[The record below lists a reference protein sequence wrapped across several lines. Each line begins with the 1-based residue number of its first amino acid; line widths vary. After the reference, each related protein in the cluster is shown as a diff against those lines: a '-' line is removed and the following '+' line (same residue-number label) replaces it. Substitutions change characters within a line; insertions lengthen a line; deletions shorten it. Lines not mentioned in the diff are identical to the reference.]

1 MKLQFGAWADGLLC
15 KLMCQFKRGK
25 GNGKALVHGAVL
37 QHYWVGEEDRRK
49 LVSAI
54 PDFRAVVGI
63 PRSTYSAITT
73 KSKMATPRMKKS
85 F

>member
-1 MKLQFGAWADGLLC
+1 
-15 KLMCQFKRGK
+15 MCQFKREK

-54 PDFRAVVGI
+54 PDFRAVVGL

-73 KSKMATPRMKKS
+73 KSKMATPRMKKIVLICKPGKNEKKS
-85 F
+85 SSP

>member
-1 MKLQFGAWADGLLC
+1 MF
-15 KLMCQFKRGK
+15 QFKRGK

-37 QHYWVGEEDRRK
+37 QHYWVGEEDRTK

-54 PDFRAVVGI
+54 PDFRAVVRM

-85 F
+85 FDMQTW

>member
-1 MKLQFGAWADGLLC
+1 
-15 KLMCQFKRGK
+15 MCQFKRGK

-37 QHYWVGEEDRRK
+37 QHNWVGEEEWRK

-54 PDFRAVVGI
+54 PDFRAVVGM
-63 PRSTYSAITT
+63 PRSTYMYSSITT

>member
-1 MKLQFGAWADGLLC
+1 
-15 KLMCQFKRGK
+15 MCQFKRGK

-37 QHYWVGEEDRRK
+37 QHHWVGEEDRRK

-54 PDFRAVVGI
+54 PDFRAVVGM

-73 KSKMATPRMKKS
+73 KSKMATPRMKNR
-85 F
+85 FDMQTW